1 GLNKKRVSVITISTQ
16 VRVQPPALLSRHPR
30 PKFESSVSFPPAHH
44 YLASIWIQDAVNA
57 AILLPTANVYL
68 PILPLSAYDGDMQQP
83 KLHRDSTQTDGDGLF
98 FEFLSYLVS
107 ELVPEPDRHVR
118 NTVQTCAMMLN
129 GPQVVRQVLAT
140 NETFRYLL
148 FRVGLYK
155 RDPSIDV
162 KLAADVLEIFLGAF
176 DRVTTTT
183 ERTAVVQWM
192 RDVVG
197 PLIAVALNARLS
209 L

>member
-1 GLNKKRVSVITISTQ
+1 MSIE
-16 VRVQPPALLSRHPR
+16 LLR
-30 PKFESSVSFPPAHH
+30 
-44 YLASIWIQDAVNA
+44 WIQDAVNA

-107 ELVPEPDRHVR
+107 ELVPEPDRHV
-118 NTVQTCAMMLN
+118 
-129 GPQVVRQVLAT
+129 VRQVLAT

-197 PLIAVALNARLS
+197 PFIAVALNARLS